1 MSQNLHTL
9 YSLKVFLF
17 RFMIVGL
24 ATIGWILYNAQLEDY
39 ILLIV
44 IILAFGSIF
53 PVSYT
58 GIQSDILLIRKNYCW
73 GIFPVK
79 KRLPLTMIQS
89 IHPKDY
95 SIQTYR
101 DLDAGS
107 GNIFIELFFDFTK
120 PKVNWLVSKITYLAN
135 GDRKTIEVNVKET
148 IFMQIENS
156 ILAQIVKKEV
166 SQ

>member
-1 MSQNLHTL
+1 
-9 YSLKVFLF
+9 
-17 RFMIVGL
+17 MIVGL